1 VCKSRSSPLFVQ
13 AKTGNVICFNA
24 HNSQCV
30 GLRFFADTT
39 ALILFFTTKFC
50 WNCFSSLITA
60 DFLFQLLKEGC
71 GESSDSGWHEH
82 RVYRLACKDSETQGP
97 SRLKDSPSSTPPLPG
112 HDCAPP
118 LPKLPSIPS
127 LPIQRPGLRTRV
139 RCRRT
144 SAPTHVCRRFF
155 VLAFPCNGGCAWE
168 TFGSAGFLYLRFLSL
183 RIAATLSPENGGGS
197 AHLIQG
203 VSQMNS
209 INPSKFCTPVI
220 PSHRPANGR

>member
-1 VCKSRSSPLFVQ
+1 MCNIFVSCATLMLH
-13 AKTGNVICFNA
+13 AKNSKNA
-24 HNSQCV
+24 PS
-30 GLRFFADTT
+30 T
-39 ALILFFTTKFC
+39 
-50 WNCFSSLITA
+50 
-60 DFLFQLLKEGC
+60 
-71 GESSDSGWHEH
+71 
-82 RVYRLACKDSETQGP
+82 
-97 SRLKDSPSSTPPLPG
+97 SRLKHSPISAPPPPG
-112 HDCAPP
+112 HDCAHP
-118 LPKLPSIPS
+118 LPKLPSNPS

-144 SAPTHVCRRFF
+144 SAPPTFAGAFF

-209 INPSKFCTPVI
+209 INPSKICPVI